1 MPLFHGY
8 FPFQRKQ
15 VKLPGSCRCPGSLGS
30 TSSITRVQ
38 SKQQRTLWDGREVV
52 TLSVSWLPPHNVWL
66 KCFSSQVRYVVALPR
81 IFRYNPSW
89 RSYILSFAINMD
101 PHLIQALEVQGE
113 GVCVAVVSR
122 QHPQRRREGGNSEE
136 KRAGC
141 TWVTS
146 GVSNGLWGAERA
158 QESSYPWPHFR
169 PSPYTYRAAAGF
181 DPISL
186 FNGI

>member
-1 MPLFHGY
+1 
-8 FPFQRKQ
+8 
-15 VKLPGSCRCPGSLGS
+15 
-30 TSSITRVQ
+30 
-38 SKQQRTLWDGREVV
+38 
-52 TLSVSWLPPHNVWL
+52 
-66 KCFSSQVRYVVALPR
+66 
-81 IFRYNPSW
+81 
-89 RSYILSFAINMD
+89 MD